1 MISRTTSAFCIA
13 LALSIAAVS
22 CNRRAPEPLAFEE
35 TPVISGGLGWAVVS
49 IAYARLLS
57 EPDAKAADAGTARRG
72 DIARIAA
79 RERFFR
85 GGSAEVWYRLELG
98 PATGWLRNDA
108 VSVYRNEAE
117 ARKAAGHS
125 L

>member
-1 MISRTTSAFCIA
+1 MISRTTSALCIA

-22 CNRRAPEPLAFEE
+22 CSRKAPEPIAFEE

-57 EPDAKAADAGTARRG
+57 EPDAQAGDTGTARRSDMG
-72 DIARIAA
+72 RIAA
-79 RERFFR
+79 RERVFR
-85 GGSAEVWYRLELG
+85 NGSAEVWYRLELG
-98 PATGWLRNDA
+98 SSNGWLREDA
-108 VSVYRNEAE
+108 VSVFRNEAE
-117 ARKAAGHS
+117 ARKAAEAG